1 MENTAQ
7 IQKEDFNR
15 KIADYKEIINSFSD
29 LLSIENEALRNYDT
43 DAVTALY
50 EQKTKIVTA
59 YRNLVAYF
67 IKNQEVLKALEETER
82 NNVKEL
88 SLKLDTLLKENDTL
102 LKTRMETS
110 KSVMDSIVRIAKI
123 TNNANSTSYGS
134 QGKYS
139 PLDNS
144 KNAIAINRTL

>member
-7 IQKEDFNR
+7 IQNEDFNR

-82 NNVKEL
+82 NTVKEL
-88 SLKLDTLLKENDTL
+88 SLKLDGLLKENDTL